1 MHLPQQIRA
10 LVDTQRPCRARRTSP
25 RRMMLILV
33 AYALALVV
41 FLLAEENA

>member
-1 MHLPQQIRA
+1 MNFPQQIRA
-10 LVDTQRPCRARRTSP
+10 LVDTQRPCRARRASP
-25 RRMMLILV
+25 RRVMLLLV